1 MVSKQFHPKIE
12 SGLLRLHAGSPYES
26 LSSLS
31 RYGRGKGRGKRGMGE
46 RTSERRDGREDRD
59 QNTVQLTHFPTG
71 PAAPFTCGCDVEV
84 SESCDEREM
93 CMWDGARPGLRGRR
107 AGRETG

>member
-1 MVSKQFHPKIE
+1 
-12 SGLLRLHAGSPYES
+12 
-26 LSSLS
+26 
-31 RYGRGKGRGKRGMGE
+31 MGE

-59 QNTVQLTHFPTG
+59 QNTVQLTHLPTG
-71 PAAPFTCGCDVEV
+71 PPRSPCGCDMEV

-107 AGRETG
+107 AGKD

>member
-1 MVSKQFHPKIE
+1 MFLNDQSKQFEWSRNSSTRKIE

-59 QNTVQLTHFPTG
+59 QNTVQLTHVPAGPPRSPAGVIWRYRSRVRGRCACGMVRG
-71 PAAPFTCGCDVEV
+71 PA
-84 SESCDEREM
+84 
-93 CMWDGARPGLRGRR
+93 
-107 AGRETG
+107 